1 MAAGNVHPSSPT
13 LHISDTRHA
22 TTSSV
27 KSQTAG
33 KIAPRPLRLPLA
45 NLPLNASED
54 LASLPTESIVTE
66 SLVIP
71 LPASEDLARLRTEPM
86 VAESLVNLRTHESL
100 MNLPLNASEDLARLL
115 TEPIVAESL
124 VNLRTHESLVNL
136 PLNASEDLARLPT
149 ESIVTYI

>member
-22 TTSSV
+22 TASSV

-66 SLVIP
+66 SLVNLP
-71 LPASEDLARLRTEPM
+71 LPASEDLRSTSADRAHGGRVPG
-86 VAESLVNLRTHESL
+86 ESSSAHL
-100 MNLPLNASEDLARLL
+100 
-115 TEPIVAESL
+115 
-124 VNLRTHESLVNL
+124 
-136 PLNASEDLARLPT
+136 
-149 ESIVTYI
+149 